1 GRICLPFVTVAIPPV
16 LVWLLAKNKRG
27 SRWPRLRLNGPVAAA
42 AVAKLTEAVYAN
54 TTIGRDPRHVIED
67 VVEENA
73 DESNPHASY
82 YDGGEDFPLK
92 TDANCAPGDQTALVL
107 APPTKYHT
115 MAVIP
120 GRCLRGCLDIFSFVI
135 CLILVIIQLGL
146 IDYYYLTVLSDRIW
160 YSWIGADALVIV
172 VMLWLL
178 VLALKYNQTQMEEV
192 WKSEICLDR
201 MARLLIGA
209 GRKSRHMFPPFLQR
223 ATTGPLDNN
232 DKLFDDHLFKLGLS
246 LSVLIFLFLLEAHHY
261 TPLMSARQLYITYL
275 TTAICLDLVDN
286 IYFLDLLWQSFVR
299 ICLWWDITI
308 LTVACVNFVMPTF
321 ALLKLRFGRFP
332 RLLYISDKVWSLLYV
347 LIVNGPFRGLRILSA
362 KILLEGRSRGRR
374 YDPSLFAVKNI
385 AMIYLAVRELWTR
398 LQYWRM
404 KRRATGSR
412 GELTGHNNT
421 DEEH

>member
-1 GRICLPFVTVAIPPV
+1 MSRTAPPPV
-16 LVWLLAKNKRG
+16 PHLI
-27 SRWPRLRLNGPVAAA
+27 SRH
-42 AVAKLTEAVYAN
+42 EAVYAN

-73 DESNPHASY
+73 DEYNPHASY
-82 YDGGEDFPLK
+82 YDGGEDCPLK
-92 TDANCAPGDQTALVL
+92 TDSKGADHTALVL

-120 GRCLRGCLDIFSFVI
+120 GRCVRGCLDIFSFI
-135 CLILVIIQLGL
+135 LCLLLVIIQLGL

-172 VMLWLL
+172 VLLWLL
-178 VLALKYNQTQMEEV
+178 VLAIKYNQTQMEEV
-192 WKSEICLDR
+192 CSVDGKVKFAWIGWLVYSLVLVGKVATCFRLFYSEL
-201 MARLLIGA
+201 
-209 GRKSRHMFPPFLQR
+209 PPS
-223 ATTGPLDNN
+223 PLDNN

-261 TPLMSARQLYITYL
+261 TPLMSNRQLYITYL
-275 TTAICLDLVDN
+275 TTATCLDLVDN
-286 IYFLDLLWQSFVR
+286 IYFLDLLWQSFKDGWNLP
-299 ICLWWDITI
+299 LWLDVTI

-321 ALLKLRFGRFP
+321 ALLKLRFGRYP
-332 RLLYISDKVWSLLYV
+332 RLLYISDKIWSLLYV
-347 LIVNGPFRGLRILSA
+347 LIVNGPFLGLRIYLYV
-362 KILLEGRSRGRR
+362 LLEVQQKGRH
-374 YDPSLFAVKNI
+374 YDASLFAVKNV
-385 AMIYLAVRELWTR
+385 AVMYLALRELWTR

-412 GELTGHNNT
+412 GELTAQHNA

>member
-1 GRICLPFVTVAIPPV
+1 MPSSTA
-16 LVWLLAKNKRG
+16 
-27 SRWPRLRLNGPVAAA
+27 
-42 AVAKLTEAVYAN
+42 EAVYAN

-73 DESNPHASY
+73 EESNPHASY

-92 TDANCAPGDQTALVL
+92 TDSNCAPGDQTALVL
-107 APPTKYHT
+107 PPPTKYHT
-115 MAVIP
+115 MAVVP
-120 GRCLRGCLDIFSFVI
+120 GRCLRACLDIFSFII
-135 CLILVIIQLGL
+135 CLVLVIIQLGL

-192 WKSEICLDR
+192 CSADGKVKFAWIGWLVYSLVLVGKVATCFRLFYSEL
-201 MARLLIGA
+201 
-209 GRKSRHMFPPFLQR
+209 PP
-223 ATTGPLDNN
+223 GPLDNN

-286 IYFLDLLWQSFVR
+286 IYFLDLLWQSFKDGWNLPVW
-299 ICLWWDITI
+299 LDITI

-321 ALLKLRFGRFP
+321 ALLKLRFGRYP
-332 RLLYISDKVWSLLYV
+332 RLL
-347 LIVNGPFRGLRILSA
+347 
-362 KILLEGRSRGRR
+362 
-374 YDPSLFAVKNI
+374 
-385 AMIYLAVRELWTR
+385 
-398 LQYWRM
+398 
-404 KRRATGSR
+404 
-412 GELTGHNNT
+412 
-421 DEEH
+421 

>member
-1 GRICLPFVTVAIPPV
+1 MDQG
-16 LVWLLAKNKRG
+16 
-27 SRWPRLRLNGPVAAA
+27 
-42 AVAKLTEAVYAN
+42 EAVYAN

-73 DESNPHASY
+73 DEFNPHASY

-92 TDANCAPGDQTALVL
+92 TDTNCAPGDQTALVL
-107 APPTKYHT
+107 APPTRYHT

-120 GRCLRGCLDIFSFVI
+120 GRCLRGCLDIFSFII
-135 CLILVIIQLGL
+135 CLALIIIQLGL

-192 WKSEICLDR
+192 CSVDGKVKFAWIGWLVYSLVLVGKVATCFRLFYSEL
-201 MARLLIGA
+201 
-209 GRKSRHMFPPFLQR
+209 PP
-223 ATTGPLDNN
+223 GPLDNN

-275 TTAICLDLVDN
+275 ATAICLDLVDN
-286 IYFLDLLWQSFVR
+286 IYFLDLLWQS
-299 ICLWWDITI
+299 LKDGWNLPMWLDITI

-347 LIVNGPFRGLRILSA
+347 LIVNGPFLGLRIYLY
-362 KILLEGRSRGRR
+362 ILLEVQQRGRH

-385 AMIYLAVRELWTR
+385 AMIYLAMRELWTR

-412 GELTGHNNT
+412 GELTGHHNN
-421 DEEH
+421 DDDH